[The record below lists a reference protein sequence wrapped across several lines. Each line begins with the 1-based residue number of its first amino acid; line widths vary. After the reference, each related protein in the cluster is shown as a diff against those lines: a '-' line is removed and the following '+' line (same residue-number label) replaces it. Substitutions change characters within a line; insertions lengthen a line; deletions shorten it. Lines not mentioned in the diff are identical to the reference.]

1 MNYLNQFFPCR
12 WSLTWKHQWYSLH
25 TTTLFWTAVWKLSQR
40 LWRQLVHQVCCC
52 SQIIFSKYMGSQ
64 TQYSMNLADS
74 HEVTQSDD
82 SEDDGQGCIIS
93 EFIFC
98 NIMHVQFCWL
108 CAPEVSSD
116 LSVSIF
122 GLNFLWF
129 GWFPILIMYLHRTA
143 GSRFAAW
150 RNRQSSWIHSCQWPW
165 IGE

>member
-1 MNYLNQFFPCR
+1 
-12 WSLTWKHQWYSLH
+12 
-25 TTTLFWTAVWKLSQR
+25 
-40 LWRQLVHQVCCC
+40 
-52 SQIIFSKYMGSQ
+52 MGSQ